1 MDIYGKI
8 AQKIREIAGTDKE
21 MPAFFTAEVKA
32 VNGQTCDVLIGDLEL
47 TGVRLRSVINSSNQM
62 LLITP
67 VLNSQVVVADLSAG
81 KLRELVV
88 IEYSEIK
95 EYWLKIEETTLKV
108 TAEGIELNGSGESGL
123 VKVNDLVDKINRLE
137 NAFLTHVHTNSG
149 GPTGTPQD
157 PAAVPPFSPIVFIP
171 TTALE
176 ISNNKVKHG

>member
-8 AQKIREIAGTDKE
+8 AQKIKEIAGTDNT
-21 MPAFFTAEVKA
+21 MPSFFTAKVKA

-108 TAEGIELNGSGESGL
+108 TAEGIELNGSGASGL
-123 VKVNDLVDKINRLE
+123 IKVNDLISWMAKV
-137 NAFLTHVHTNSG
+137 NADLSTLQSLLSLSTVAGNG
-149 GPTGTPQD
+149 APLG
-157 PAAVPPFSPIVFIP
+157 IVFNP
-171 TTALE
+171 TTNAPTADE